1 MPAKYELK
9 DDQNLYEALEY
20 ANGIAVNADLSNVY
34 LDRILDGKTKSL
46 PIRNINQYK
55 DINANDGDI
64 IYIRKH
70 TLGSVNITGAVLK
83 TWKIFTC

>member
-46 PIRNINQYK
+46 PIRISINI
-55 DINANDGDI
+55 
-64 IYIRKH
+64 
-70 TLGSVNITGAVLK
+70 
-83 TWKIFTC
+83 KI